1 MFTKQQLIAKIS
13 FSAYSIRQHSFMCV
27 HDWVVYVANMVITT
41 PSRLSSFKQASQQVY
56 HIHTFVLKNIPKD
69 TSIS

>member
-1 MFTKQQLIAKIS
+1 
-13 FSAYSIRQHSFMCV
+13 MCV